1 MSKLN
6 LKSIVPELF
15 LIVSVIYYWI
25 LTGNLFNPIAIGLL
39 AVLLYLI
46 FSKKSTLGLLLSIVF
61 IALTLFMVM
70 ALISE
75 LSEFE
80 EVTKAYNNLLIFGT
94 LYLGINLCLGGVMF
108 LKYLKLK
115 MY

>member
-1 MSKLN
+1 M
-6 LKSIVPELF
+6 
-15 LIVSVIYYWI
+15 
-25 LTGNLFNPIAIGLL
+25 
-39 AVLLYLI
+39 VL
-46 FSKKSTLGLLLSIVF
+46 
-61 IALTLFMVM
+61 